1 MALTPILSATPP
13 SAARDTF
20 ESRLGA
26 RWAVWVG
33 GIALAFGGI
42 FLIRYSIESG
52 LLGPA
57 ARLTL
62 AVVFGL
68 LLVAAGELIRR
79 KALPQVSDR
88 YGNAMIPGALTAAG
102 AVTLLAATYAA
113 HGYYGF
119 IGPTLAFVLLGLI
132 SFATLALGGGPAGC
146 GTGETVSRAAA
157 SPASG
162 AIWRSSASTTFAG
175 TAGATVGW
183 ASTGAGMEVA
193 PSCALSAD
201 ISSSRWASLWD
212 VFRCQTMPTTIRISS
227 NSSMQSALDDCPAYT
242 CRVRSSERARTN

>member
-1 MALTPILSATPP
+1 MSALSAQLGATSMPAPVEAQPTVAPAAPANVVDAEERQIAPEAVEAAARETVSPVPQHAGPPP

-52 LLGPA
+52 LLGPE

-79 KALPQVSDR
+79 KALPQVSER

-113 HGYYGF
+113 HGY
-119 IGPTLAFVLLGLI
+119 
-132 SFATLALGGGPAGC
+132 
-146 GTGETVSRAAA
+146 
-157 SPASG
+157 
-162 AIWRSSASTTFAG
+162 
-175 TAGATVGW
+175 
-183 ASTGAGMEVA
+183 
-193 PSCALSAD
+193 
-201 ISSSRWASLWD
+201 
-212 VFRCQTMPTTIRISS
+212 
-227 NSSMQSALDDCPAYT
+227 
-242 CRVRSSERARTN
+242 